1 MTPRPPPIRR
11 SSTTRSIGARSDF
24 GGSRYSHDGE
34 DDTDDDYVM
43 SRKNSVLEMDP
54 EREEQR
60 RRANEHVAKYVSE
73 KLERVRSKGSVAGE
87 EEDVD
92 EFEAQ
97 LDEGSREGTPT
108 K

>member
-1 MTPRPPPIRR
+1 
-11 SSTTRSIGARSDF
+11 
-24 GGSRYSHDGE
+24 
-34 DDTDDDYVM
+34 M

-60 RRANEHVAKYVSE
+60 RQANAHVAKYVSE
-73 KLERVRSKGSVAGE
+73 KLEKVRSKGEASDFGE
-87 EEDVD
+87 VED

-97 LDEGSREGTPT
+97 LDEGDGEGTPT